1 MSDIERIV
9 ELNHERRKAA
19 DAWASK
25 VEETERMYQ
34 NARRR
39 VELRRAVRKLVNAC
53 YVAVGAFAALAAIY
67 AATGLTEAAV
77 TPAIA
82 AAAFAWLARLYGED
96 AE

>member
-1 MSDIERIV
+1 MSDIEKIV
-9 ELNHERRKAA
+9 DLNHERRKAA
-19 DAWASK
+19 DKWACQ

-53 YVAVGAFAALAAIY
+53 YVAAGAFAALAAIY
-67 AATGLTEAAV
+67 AATGHVDTAI

-82 AAAFAWLARLYGED
+82 AAAFIGLARLYGED

>member
-9 ELNHERRKAA
+9 SRNHERRKAA
-19 DAWASK
+19 DKWACQ
-25 VEETERMYQ
+25 VEEADRMYR

-39 VELRRAVRKLVNAC
+39 VRRRRAVRKLVNAC
-53 YVAVGAFAALAAIY
+53 YVASGAFAALAAIY
-67 AATGLTEAAV
+67 AATGLTAAAV

-82 AAAFAWLARLYGED
+82 AAAFAGLAWLYGED